1 MKYNHNQVCVD
12 NILFDSEQEAD
23 YYRILKAKQDK
34 GEILDLKA
42 HPEFVLIP
50 PFVYESKQIK
60 ATVYT
65 PDFTYKEAETNK
77 TIAVEVKG
85 YPTPD
90 YELRVKLFKAN
101 FPLVHLIVMQYS
113 KGTGWL
119 ERTDYL
125 KARKKINAANAID
138 RFEKRKGLYESV
150 LRRYRENLEK
160 AQFELKQCHTEKG
173 IAKAQERI
181 ERCKKKIESLEA
193 KWQKERSK

>member
-23 YYRILKAKQDK
+23 YYRILKAKQAK
-34 GEILDLKA
+34 GEIFDLKA

-90 YELRVKLFKAN
+90 FDLRVKLFKAN
-101 FPLVHLIVMQYS
+101 YPYIHLVIMQYS

-125 KARKKINAANAID
+125 KERKKINAAKAID
-138 RFEKRKGLYESV
+138 RFMKNKEAYEAQLKRYEDK
-150 LRRYRENLEK
+150 LDK
-160 AQFELKQCHTEKG
+160 AKFELSQCHTEKG
-173 IAKAQERI
+173 MEKAKTRAEFW
-181 ERCKKKIESLEA
+181 EEKISSLMANYEEE
-193 KWQKERSK
+193 KSK